1 MSRSRMV
8 VCWSRS
14 RLVMW
19 VEVENGRVGQ
29 GQDWSCGLR
38 SRMVVCAK
46 VKDSSV
52 GQGQGW

>member
-8 VCWSRS
+8 V
-14 RLVMW
+14 LVK
-19 VEVENGRVGQ
+19 VEASNVGR

-38 SRMVVCAK
+38 SRMVVYAK

-52 GQGQGW
+52 GQGRGW